1 MKKEK
6 ILNTINQMGKEVD
19 INVFLER
26 LIFIDK
32 IEKGLIQVEN
42 QEIISRFI
50 GLSFDATKLC
60 ANHPGC
66 G

>member
-42 QEIISRFI
+42 QEIISQSEVETF
-50 GLSFDATKLC
+50 FQKKWKK
-60 ANHPGC
+60 
-66 G
+66 

>member
-42 QEIISRFI
+42 QEIISQSDVETF
-50 GLSFDATKLC
+50 FQKKWKK
-60 ANHPGC
+60 
-66 G
+66 

>member
-26 LIFIDK
+26 LLFIDK

-42 QEIISRFI
+42 QEIISQSDVETF
-50 GLSFDATKLC
+50 FQKKWKK
-60 ANHPGC
+60 
-66 G
+66 